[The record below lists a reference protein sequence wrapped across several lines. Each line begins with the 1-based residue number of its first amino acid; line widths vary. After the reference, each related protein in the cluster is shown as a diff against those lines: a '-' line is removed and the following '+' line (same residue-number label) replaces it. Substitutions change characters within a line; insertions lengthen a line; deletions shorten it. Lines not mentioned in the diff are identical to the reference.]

1 MCAIDMRE
9 NLAERPGTFSG
20 HWDISRSGRRHGE
33 GGGVDEDRETAFAAY
48 AGSRWL
54 TLARSAVLLGAGHHE
69 AEDLAQTVLMKCY
82 LSWSRVSAAT
92 HPDAYVM
99 KILVNEF
106 RSSRRR
112 RWWQERPTASLPE
125 VGAADATDGVDGAD
139 AVARALDGLGKG
151 QREAVVL
158 RYFAHLTDRQIAEVL
173 GVAEGTVKSRLSRA
187 HRQLASDEHLS
198 SLRDGTT
205 R

>member
-1 MCAIDMRE
+1 MDQ
-9 NLAERPGTFSG
+9 
-20 HWDISRSGRRHGE
+20 
-33 GGGVDEDRETAFAAY
+33 DRESAFAAY
-48 AGSRWL
+48 ASSRWL
-54 TLARSAVLLGAGHHE
+54 TLARSAVLLGASHHE
-69 AEDLAQTVLMKCY
+69 AEDLAQAVLMKCY
-82 LSWSRVSAAT
+82 VSWSRVSAAA

-125 VGAADATDGVDGAD
+125 VGAPDATDRVDGAD
-139 AVARALDGLGKG
+139 AVARALDGLATG

-158 RYFAHLTDRQIAEVL
+158 RYYAHLTDRQIADAL

-187 HRQLASDEHLS
+187 HRRLASDEHLA

>member
-1 MCAIDMRE
+1 MDQ
-9 NLAERPGTFSG
+9 
-20 HWDISRSGRRHGE
+20 
-33 GGGVDEDRETAFAAY
+33 DREDAFAAY
-48 AGSRWL
+48 ATGRWL

-69 AEDLAQTVLMKCY
+69 AEDLAQTVLMKVY

-99 KILVNEF
+99 KMLVNEL

-112 RWWQERPTASLPE
+112 RWWRERPTTALPDV
-125 VGAADATDGVDGAD
+125 VGPDATDGIDGAD
-139 AVARALDGLGKG
+139 AVARALDGLARG

-158 RYFAHLTDRQIAEVL
+158 RYYAHLTDRQIADVL

-187 HRQLASDEHLS
+187 HQQLASDEHLS

-205 R
+205 P